1 MPTPS
6 SGAISWSQIQAQ
18 TGGAYSMSNFNAVT
32 GRGYD
37 ASDYYNY
44 PPPSPIT
51 VYYEN
56 NETTFGGD
64 ANLRINVWNASWTPV
79 VSDLWFWGTA
89 FGDITSATGVT
100 LYAGYHVQ
108 VYAMNWG
115 ASYQALAVFQSDIN
129 IYYSCA
135 WSEVGPYSFT
145 LAAGN
150 YYDITNVSN
159 SCSGGGGGIEV

>member
-6 SGAISWSQIQAQ
+6 SGAISWSQIQAE
-18 TGGAYSMSNFNAVT
+18 TGGAYSMYNFNAVT

-44 PPPSPIT
+44 SASPIT

-64 ANLRINVWNASWTPV
+64 ANLRINVWNASGTQV
-79 VSDLWFWGTA
+79 VSDLWFWGTS

-100 LYAGYHVQ
+100 LYAGFTVQ
-108 VYAMNWG
+108 VYAINWG
-115 ASYQALAVFQSDIN
+115 ASYQNLSVYQEGTELYN
-129 IYYSCA
+129 VCA
-135 WSEVGPYSFT
+135 WSEVGPYTFT
-145 LAAGN
+145 LVAGN
-150 YYDITNVSN
+150 YYDIINVSN
-159 SCSGGGGGIEV
+159 SCS